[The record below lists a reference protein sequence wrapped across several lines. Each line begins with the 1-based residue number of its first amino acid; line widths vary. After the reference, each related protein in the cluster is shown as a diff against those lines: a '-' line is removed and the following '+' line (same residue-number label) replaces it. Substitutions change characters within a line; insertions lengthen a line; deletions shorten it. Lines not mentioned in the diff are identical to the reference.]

1 MKKHLSYGIL
11 FLTCLL
17 SVSCGED
24 RSGEYYALIATKTW
38 MYDTMEE
45 NYLYYDELPEK
56 DEVDFFKKPA
66 EFLRAVI
73 SSKDQKGGVYFSHID
88 SVFNESRSTSDY
100 PSFGIESTLLRNSIT
115 GKYYAR
121 VLYVQQDSPAEE
133 SGLRRGDWILDVD
146 STNITTSNFSS
157 YVSRP
162 TQSHLYHIARTDEGG
177 SADTLYVSM
186 GSPRYVN
193 EPSVY
198 KTRYFTTAS
207 GKGVFYVMYNSFSR
221 GDDETALKSAFNN
234 GMGNMPDYVVLDL
247 RYNPGGYISTALLL
261 ASMLAPESALGN
273 PCLNLIYN
281 DKINRVEQ
289 AMFDSSLLTGTANF
303 SFEHLYI
310 LTTTNTASAAETII
324 NCLRPYLGSKISQV
338 GDYTFG
344 KNVAQTLFTDEN
356 YPQLEFWLTTAYV
369 SNAQGYYDYYTSGL
383 APDYAITEDTS
394 GELGELGTETDALMT
409 PVLYHI
415 ENGAFPAA
423 SAGTESAAPSRG
435 ISAGQFSMVS
445 NTIASK
451 PKLSKW
457 DVAEE

>member
-1 MKKHLSYGIL
+1 MRKHLSYGIL

-56 DEVDFFKKPA
+56 DDVDFFKKPA

-73 SSKDQKGGVYFSHID
+73 SSKDQKSGVYFSHID
-88 SVFNESRSTSDY
+88 SVFTESRSVSDN
-100 PSFGIESTLLRNSIT
+100 PSFGIESTLLRDSNT

-133 SGLRRGDWILDVD
+133 GGLRRGDWILDVD
-146 STNITTSNFSS
+146 STSITTSNYSS
-157 YVSRP
+157 YVSTP
-162 TQSHLYHIARTDEGG
+162 TQPHLYHIARTDENGLP
-177 SADTLYVSM
+177 DTLYVSM
-186 GSPRYVN
+186 GSPRYVV

-207 GKGVFYVMYNSFSR
+207 GKGVFYLMYNHFST
-221 GDDETALKSAFNN
+221 GNDETELKSAFNE
-234 GMGNMPDYVVLDL
+234 GMGNSPDYVVLDL

-261 ASMLAPESALGN
+261 ATMLAPESALGST
-273 PCLNLIYN
+273 CLNLIYN
-281 DKINRVEQ
+281 DKIDKTEQ
-289 AMFDSSLLTGTANF
+289 VAFDSSLLTGTANF

-310 LTTTNTASAAETII
+310 LTTGSTASAAEVII

-344 KNVAQTLFTDEN
+344 KNVAQTLFTNEN

-369 SNAQGYYDYYTSGL
+369 SNANGYYDYYTSGL
-383 APDYAITEDTS
+383 TPDYILAEDTS
-394 GELGELGTETDALMT
+394 GDLGELGTEADALMT

-415 ENGAFPAA
+415 ENGVFP
-423 SAGTESAAPSRG
+423 SSSTETESGAPSRR
-435 ISAGQFSMVS
+435 ISAGQFSEVT
-445 NTIASK
+445 NTVASK

-457 DVAEE
+457 NISK